1 MPDLRTVLLN
11 FLEDNIPFMLYYI
24 KKYPFSLLIILA
36 VIYLSF
42 FKPPSTRLSL
52 IPNIDKVVHVCMY
65 LGMSGMLWLEF
76 IRAHKRRRADV
87 ARLDRCIPVSR
98 SVQWSGGVVAAVLY
112 HLPRGRLA
120 RFCSQFH
127 RCRIGFAGRV
137 VALYPCQAEVVT
149 AHPPRYSA

>member
-76 IRAHKRRRADV
+76 IRAHKKTAC
-87 ARLDRCIPVSR
+87 RCGTP
-98 SVQWSGGVVAAVLY
+98 G
-112 HLPRGRLA
+112 
-120 RFCSQFH
+120 
-127 RCRIGFAGRV
+127 
-137 VALYPCQAEVVT
+137 
-149 AHPPRYSA
+149 